1 MKPIYKIVAA
11 LVVLV
16 GTFTIAWLV
25 YFPHSPWG
33 KQEANL
39 KLAHL
44 HKPIVV
50 EKLRHTEGAE
60 QVNVGVYTGLGGALA
75 IGGKV
80 KDSETAERVV
90 ADVMAPTPRVPID
103 FNISIS
109 DTDMLQR
116 VVQPN
121 ASANGSQPIR
131 SETNSTSS
139 AAGSRR

>member
-1 MKPIYKIVAA
+1 MKRIYKFVAA
-11 LVVLV
+11 LIILLAS
-16 GTFTIAWLV
+16 FTVTWLV

-44 HKPIVV
+44 HEPVV
-50 EKLRHTEGAE
+50 IEKLRQTDGAQE
-60 QVNVGVYTGLGGALA
+60 VSVGVYTGLGGAL
-75 IGGKV
+75 GVVGKV
-80 KDSETAERVV
+80 KDVETAERVV
-90 ADVMAPTPRVPID
+90 AAVAGTMPPVPVD

-121 ASANGSQPIR
+121 ASASRSQPV
-131 SETNSTSS
+131 SEH
-139 AAGSRR
+139 

>member
-16 GTFTIAWLV
+16 GTFTITWFV

-39 KLAHL
+39 KLAHV
-44 HKPIVV
+44 HEPIVV

-60 QVNVGVYTGLGGALA
+60 QVNVGVYTGLGGALG

-90 ADVMAPTPRVPID
+90 ADVMATMPPVPVD

-121 ASANGSQPIR
+121 ASVNGSQPIR
-131 SETNSTSS
+131 SETNRTSP